1 MKNCIHRLIRPLMA
15 LSIGALTTL
24 AFAPYQVWPFAILS
38 PCLLLILLHHRSA
51 KQAALIGYCWGLGQF
66 GFGISWVHISIDTF
80 GGLPKIASFS
90 LMLLL
95 VGYLSIYSALF
106 SWTLNRFFPRTHWV
120 KFLLTAPVLWLLCD
134 WLRGWI
140 MTGFPWLWLG
150 YSQIDSPLAYF
161 APIGGVELIT
171 WVVIISASSLS
182 YSFLNRSWLALLLPL
197 IFFVSAL
204 ALQKHSWVTPEPERT
219 ITVAIVQGNVPQ
231 SLKWHP
237 NQRWPTIMKYTDLS
251 RENWDADIIIW
262 PEAAIPAFE
271 GEIGSFLSNLDSAAQ
286 MNQSAVITGILNH
299 DQQGHY
305 FNSILALG
313 ETEHA
318 EYRYDVTQRYHK
330 HHLLPFGEF
339 VPFEAWLRPLAPL
352 FNLPMSSFSRGDYI
366 QPNIIAKGFAF
377 APALCYEIIF
387 NEQLRANVTE
397 QTDFLLT
404 LSNDAWFGRSNGPLQ
419 HMEIARMRALELG
432 RPLIRSTN
440 NGVTAITDQYGKIT
454 HQLAQFET
462 GVLKA
467 KITPT
472 RGQTPYHQWGSWPLY
487 MWCGLSL
494 AISLGMNRRRSIH
507 RP

>member
-1 MKNCIHRLIRPLMA
+1 MKDVISRHLQPILA
-15 LSIGALTTL
+15 VFFGALTTL
-24 AFAPYQVWPFAILS
+24 AFAPYQIWPIAILS
-38 PCLLLILLHHRSA
+38 PLALLLLIEKKTP
-51 KQAALIGYCWGLGQF
+51 KQAALLGYSWGLGQF
-66 GFGISWVHISIDTF
+66 GVGISWVYVSIDTF
-80 GGLPKIASFS
+80 GGMPKMAGLL

-95 VGYLSIYSALF
+95 VAYLALYNGLF
-106 SWTLNRFFPRTHWV
+106 AWALNRWFSTTHWSR
-120 KFLLTAPVLWLLCD
+120 FLFAVPALWLISD
-134 WLRGWI
+134 WLRGWV

-150 YSQIDSPLAYF
+150 YSQIDGPLASF
-161 APIGGVELIT
+161 APLAGVELLTLLLMICAGSCAYA
-171 WVVIISASSLS
+171 WQSKAWR
-182 YSFLNRSWLALLLPL
+182 YLLLPIG
-197 IFFVSAL
+197 IFIIGFAL
-204 ALQKHSWVTPEPERT
+204 RPVQWVTPQPERAT
-219 ITVAIVQGNVPQ
+219 SVAIIQGNVQQ

-271 GEIGSFLSNLDSAAQ
+271 VEIGSFLSNLDSAAQ

-387 NEQLRANVTE
+387 NEQLRVNVTE

-404 LSNDAWFGRSNGPLQ
+404 LSNDAWFGHSIGPLQ

-432 RPLIRSTN
+432 KPLIRSTN
-440 NGVTAITDQYGKIT
+440 NGVTAITDHYGRIT
-454 HQLAQFET
+454 HQIPQFET
-462 GVLKA
+462 AVLRA
-467 KITPT
+467 EIIPT
-472 RGQTPYHQWGSWPLY
+472 RGQTPYHRLGSWPLY
-487 MWCGLSL
+487 LWVIASL
-494 AISLGMNRRRSIH
+494 AIGMVTIRRS
-507 RP
+507 

>member
-1 MKNCIHRLIRPLMA
+1 MKDLIPQRLQPILA
-15 LSIGALTTL
+15 VFFGSLTTL
-24 AFAPYQVWPFAILS
+24 AFAPYQIWPIAILS
-38 PCLLLILLHHRSA
+38 PLVLLLLIEKKTP
-51 KQAALIGYCWGLGQF
+51 KQAALLGYSWGLGQF
-66 GFGISWVHISIDTF
+66 GFGISWVYVSIDTF
-80 GGLPKIASFS
+80 GGMPTIAGLL

-95 VGYLSIYSALF
+95 VAYLALYNGLF
-106 SWTLNRFFPRTHWV
+106 AWTLNRFFSTTHWSR
-120 KFLLTAPVLWLLCD
+120 FLFAAPALWLLSD
-134 WLRGWI
+134 WLRGWV

-150 YSQIDSPLAYF
+150 YSQIDGPLASF
-161 APIGGVELIT
+161 APLAGVELLT
-171 WVVIISASSLS
+171 LLLIISAG
-182 YSFLNRSWLALLLPL
+182 SFAYAWQNKVWRYLLLPIG
-197 IFFVSAL
+197 IFIIGVVL
-204 ALQKHSWVTPEPERT
+204 RPVQWVTPQPERAT
-219 ITVAIVQGNVPQ
+219 SVAIIQGNVEQ

-237 NQRWPTIMKYTDLS
+237 SQRWPTIMKYTDLS

-271 GEIGSFLSNLDSAAQ
+271 VEIGSFLSNLDSAAQ

-339 VPFEAWLRPLAPL
+339 VPFEEWLRPLAPL

-387 NEQLRANVTE
+387 NEQLRVNVTE

-404 LSNDAWFGRSNGPLQ
+404 LSNDAWFGDSIGPLQ

-432 RPLIRSTN
+432 KPLIRSTN
-440 NGVTAITDQYGKIT
+440 NGVTAITDHYGRIT
-454 HQLAQFET
+454 HQIPQFET
-462 GVLKA
+462 AVLRA
-467 KITPT
+467 EIIPT
-472 RGQTPYHQWGSWPLY
+472 RGQTPYHRLGSWPLY
-487 MWCGLSL
+487 LWVIVSL
-494 AISLGMNRRRSIH
+494 AIGMITIRRS
-507 RP
+507 

>member
-1 MKNCIHRLIRPLMA
+1 MKDVISRRLQPILA
-15 LSIGALTTL
+15 VFFGALTTL
-24 AFAPYQVWPFAILS
+24 AFAPYQIWPIAILS
-38 PCLLLILLHHRSA
+38 PLALLLLIEKKTP
-51 KQAALIGYCWGLGQF
+51 KQAALLGYGWGLGQF
-66 GFGISWVHISIDTF
+66 GVGISWVYVSIDTF
-80 GGLPKIASFS
+80 GGMPKIAGLL

-95 VGYLSIYSALF
+95 VAYLALYNGLF
-106 SWTLNRFFPRTHWV
+106 AWALNRFFSTTHWSR
-120 KFLLTAPVLWLLCD
+120 FLFAVPALWLISD
-134 WLRGWI
+134 WLRGWV

-150 YSQIDSPLAYF
+150 YSQIDGPLASF
-161 APIGGVELIT
+161 APLAGVELLTLLLMICAGSCAYA
-171 WVVIISASSLS
+171 WQNKAWR
-182 YSFLNRSWLALLLPL
+182 YLLLPIG
-197 IFFVSAL
+197 IFIIGFAL
-204 ALQKHSWVTPEPERT
+204 RSVQWVIPQPERAT
-219 ITVAIVQGNVPQ
+219 SVAIIQGNVQQ

-271 GEIGSFLSNLDSAAQ
+271 VEIGSFLSNLDSAAQ

-313 ETEHA
+313 ETEHT

-339 VPFEAWLRPLAPL
+339 VPFEEWLRPLAPL

-387 NEQLRANVTE
+387 NEQLRVNVTE

-404 LSNDAWFGRSNGPLQ
+404 LSNDAWFGHSIGPLQ

-432 RPLIRSTN
+432 KPLIRSTN
-440 NGVTAITDQYGKIT
+440 NGVTAITDHYGRIT
-454 HQLAQFET
+454 HQIPQFET
-462 GVLKA
+462 AVLRA
-467 KITPT
+467 EIIPT
-472 RGQTPYHQWGSWPLY
+472 RGQTPYHRLGSWPLY
-487 MWCGLSL
+487 LWVIASLTIGLVT
-494 AISLGMNRRRSIH
+494 IRRS
-507 RP
+507 

>member
-1 MKNCIHRLIRPLMA
+1 MKDVISRRLQPILA
-15 LSIGALTTL
+15 VFFGALTTL
-24 AFAPYQVWPFAILS
+24 AFTPYQIWPIAILS
-38 PCLLLILLHHRSA
+38 PLALLLLIEKKTP
-51 KQAALIGYCWGLGQF
+51 KQAALLGYGWGLGQF
-66 GFGISWVHISIDTF
+66 GVGISWVYVSIDTF
-80 GGLPKIASFS
+80 GGMPKIAGLL

-95 VGYLSIYSALF
+95 VAYLALYNGLF
-106 SWTLNRFFPRTHWV
+106 AWALNRFFSTTHWSR
-120 KFLLTAPVLWLLCD
+120 FLFAVPALWLISD
-134 WLRGWI
+134 WLRGWV

-150 YSQIDSPLAYF
+150 YSQIDGPLASF
-161 APIGGVELIT
+161 APLAGVELLTLLLMICAGSCAYAWQNKT
-171 WVVIISASSLS
+171 WR
-182 YSFLNRSWLALLLPL
+182 YLLLPIG
-197 IFFVSAL
+197 IFIIGFAL
-204 ALQKHSWVTPEPERT
+204 RSVQWVIPQPERAT
-219 ITVAIVQGNVPQ
+219 SVAIIQGNVQQ

-271 GEIGSFLSNLDSAAQ
+271 VEIGSFLSNLDSAAQ

-313 ETEHA
+313 ETEHT

-339 VPFEAWLRPLAPL
+339 VPFEEWLRPLAPL

-387 NEQLRANVTE
+387 NEQLRVNVTE

-404 LSNDAWFGRSNGPLQ
+404 LSNDAWFGHSIGPLQ

-432 RPLIRSTN
+432 KPLIRSTN
-440 NGVTAITDQYGKIT
+440 NGVTAITDHYGRIT
-454 HQLAQFET
+454 HQIPQFET
-462 GVLKA
+462 AVLRA
-467 KITPT
+467 EIIPT
-472 RGQTPYHQWGSWPLY
+472 RGQTPYHRLGSWPLY
-487 MWCGLSL
+487 LWVIVSL
-494 AISLGMNRRRSIH
+494 AIGMITIRRS
-507 RP
+507 